1 MVTPLDNRRWPQ
13 TKPVH
18 ATTRTDDFQRSLDRA
33 DRRLDGGVII
43 HSIQNGESALKVGGE
58 HGFSLAELT
67 LMNPKLAKNPG
78 WIQRGDTLVLVDKAL
93 FKEVTDAIKTVEL
106 ASQNK
111 GSRVAAETAGELR
124 QKAELQLA
132 PGFIEAGLPVAWD
145 KAKLAAA
152 LNAHEQPVAGL
163 GKRQPGFAEI
173 ASRAKLS
180 AQSDLDTVF
189 EPLRASIA
197 AARHSG
203 DWSGVQA
210 DAEKQLA
217 ALSKGSP
224 DPKAAIDGLTD
235 LLIQGG
241 PKQGSKTDPG
251 YETAIKNAQTQLLSE
266 EPAKP
271 ILDLAAK
278 HQKTVV
284 DSDIAKP
291 EYSSAIAPELTKAEE
306 VTRDRPGHAVSP
318 EWATQ
323 ILGNP
328 KVQSALDTVIRD
340 YPDGPAQRGAK
351 TIDTLSALSDRA
363 GRTKDGEKIVDRYA
377 SQLVAM
383 AEKAGR
389 NGAGISPDFVQEFG
403 SAFKDSIAAGRS
415 PTLAIRVAYHLEK
428 NGHLDEASLLL
439 DQTGQGVKDQVK
451 EAGETGK
458 TFKSD
463 VLYPNQ
469 VAAPGADDQ
478 QKLAGLQGLL
488 EQQKPLVDKLD
499 QAGASLVLTRS
510 ALENAPRDLL
520 DGLPGGGS
528 LDEAYSTLVK
538 EADKDGSDVN
548 LALRLSPKAAVEWGR
563 MVQQDQRE
571 QVGTLPDKELDQLL
585 AKLDKLPAG
594 DPAAEIREKLG
605 KGDAA
610 RRAMRA
616 DPDLTLT
623 LIQHLGGQDA
633 ENGAEVPKQPTGMFI
648 VRNSD
653 DFIRAM
659 QGAPATPLTSL
670 FSAIG
675 GVEFIRPQQTLDVIA
690 GAPTLDPK
698 TINNAWGYWF
708 AGNAWKTWK
717 VSLGKPTPIMG
728 PILDKSL
735 MPLTLA
741 TTAEALVHGRPL
753 DAVSWLP
760 AIIGSL
766 KSIGPKTGGALWLLT
781 AIAVVGKS
789 QYTRVKASNHYEPML
804 GAWLKSA
811 YPDVDKPESLANC
824 DEEGRPFLAMLPTL
838 GKRLGFKKDELP
850 QLVDWLYD
858 LPVRKRDFFI
868 DNALQVEPNDKGEYP
883 MGEYDANARRGPNIQ
898 RYQIH
903 TIEDVVLFA
912 EQYDF
917 KLPKPASAA
926 EPEPKKTEKTPSP
939 SPSETRQPWQ
949 QFDWILPKPTA
960 SSSPGD

>member
-13 TKPVH
+13 LKPVQ
-18 ATTRTDDFQRSLDRA
+18 ATAKTDFQRSVERA
-33 DRRLDGGVII
+33 DKHLDGGVII

-78 WIQRGDTLVLVDKAL
+78 WIERGDTLVLVDKAL
-93 FKEVTDAIKTVEL
+93 FKEVTDAIETVEQ

-145 KAKLAAA
+145 KAKLKAA
-152 LNAHEQPVAGL
+152 LDTHEQPVAGL

-203 DWSGVQA
+203 DWSQVQA
-210 DAEKQLA
+210 DAETQLA

-224 DPKAAIDGLTD
+224 DPKAAIDGLAD

-241 PKQGSKTDPG
+241 PKQGTKTDPG
-251 YETAIKNAQTQLLSE
+251 YETAIKNAQTQLLTE
-266 EPAKP
+266 QPAKP

-284 DSDIAKP
+284 GSDIAKP

-306 VTRDRPGHAVSP
+306 VTRDRPGHTVSP
-318 EWATQ
+318 EWAAQ

-328 KVQSALDTVIRD
+328 KVQSALDTVIQD

-363 GRTKDGEKIVDRYA
+363 GRTEDGEAVVDRYA

-389 NGAGISPDFVQEFG
+389 NGATISPDFVQEFG
-403 SAFKDSIAAGRS
+403 SAFKDSIAAGRT
-415 PTLAIRVAYHLEK
+415 PALAIRVAYHLEK
-428 NGHLDEASLLL
+428 NGHADAASTLL
-439 DQTGQGVKDQVK
+439 DQTGQGVKQQVK
-451 EAGETGK
+451 QAGETGK

-469 VAAPGADDQ
+469 VASAGSDDQ
-478 QKLAGLQGLL
+478 QKLAGLQGVL
-488 EQQKPLVDKLD
+488 EQQKPLVDKVD
-499 QAGASLVLTRS
+499 QAGASLVLTRA

-520 DGLPGGGS
+520 DGLPGGGT
-528 LDEAYSTLVK
+528 LDEAYDTLVK
-538 EADKDGSDVN
+538 EADTDGSDVN
-548 LALRLSPKAAVEWGR
+548 LTVRLSPKAAVEWGR

-571 QVGTLPDKELDQLL
+571 QVKTLPDKELDQLL

-594 DPAAEIREKLG
+594 DPAAEIAAKLG

-610 RRAMRA
+610 RRALRA
-616 DPDLTLT
+616 DPDLTVT
-623 LIQHLGGQDA
+623 LIQQFGTDA

-653 DFIRAM
+653 DFIRSL
-659 QGAPATPLTSL
+659 QGTPATPLTSL

-675 GVEFIRPQQTLDVIA
+675 GVEFIRPKETLDVIT

-717 VSLGKPTPIMG
+717 VALGKPTPIMG

-766 KSIGPKTGGALWLLT
+766 KSVGPKTGGALWLLT

-789 QYTRVKASNHYEPML
+789 QYTRVEASNHYEPML
-804 GAWLKSA
+804 GAYLKSA

-838 GKRLGFKKDELP
+838 GKRLGFKENELP
-850 QLVDWLYD
+850 ELVDWLYQQ
-858 LPVRKRDFFI
+858 PVRKRDFFI

-883 MGEYDANARRGPNIQ
+883 MGTYDANARSGPNIQ

-903 TIEDVVLFA
+903 SIEDVVLFA

-917 KLPKPASAA
+917 KLPKPLSAA
-926 EPEPKKTEKTPSP
+926 EPEKKPAEKSP
-939 SPSETRQPWQ
+939 APSETRQPWQ
-949 QFDWILPKPTA
+949 QFDWILPPPSATP
-960 SSSPGD
+960 SY